1 MVCYLIKMP
10 KDLPELF
17 FISLRFYFSLL
28 HVLLYSMFERNQIL
42 ILKKIIITIKKREY
56 FLFEIVKETQQQ
68 NIFR

>member
-1 MVCYLIKMP
+1 MP

>member
-1 MVCYLIKMP
+1 MP
-10 KDLPELF
+10 KDLPKLF

>member
-1 MVCYLIKMP
+1 MP

-28 HVLLYSMFERNQIL
+28 HVLLYSMFETNQIL
-42 ILKKIIITIKKREY
+42 IKKIIITIKKREY